1 MAVGYLN
8 GCAYV
13 NQPGK
18 SENNEGPA
26 PKDWPS
32 FIPACQETVD
42 IAVTWATVAGPRFR
56 RTR

>member
-18 SENNEGPA
+18 RENNEVPTQ
-26 PKDWPS
+26 KDWPS
-32 FIPACQETVD
+32 FIPACRKTVD
-42 IAVTWATVAGPRFR
+42 IAVTGATVAGPRVR